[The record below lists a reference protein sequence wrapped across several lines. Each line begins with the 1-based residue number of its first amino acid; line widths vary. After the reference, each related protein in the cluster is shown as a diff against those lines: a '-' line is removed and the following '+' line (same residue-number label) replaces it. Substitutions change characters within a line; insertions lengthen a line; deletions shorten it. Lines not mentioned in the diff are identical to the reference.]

1 MKELIWDLTL
11 AEFCAFKRM
20 NFFGFVVVIDLL
32 VVFFCLFSFPTV
44 IFLSKGLL
52 KSFIDSQGVDVMRA
66 GIKEEKVFGVVVHL
80 FYHGFDVGIVR
91 NHVHLP

>member
-32 VVFFCLFSFPTV
+32 VVFFCLFSFPSV
-44 IFLSKGLL
+44 VFLSKGLL
-52 KSFIDSQGVDVMRA
+52 KGFIDG
-66 GIKEEKVFGVVVHL
+66 
-80 FYHGFDVGIVR
+80 
-91 NHVHLP
+91 